1 MKRSKIKLE
10 EITDVENCKRAILHA
25 SKRKRRRSNVRHILE
40 HIDEYA
46 EKLRA
51 FLMDKNAEFNE
62 GIYQIINEG
71 THKKRRELCKPIFF
85 PDQCAHW
92 AIMQIVFPV
101 LEKSF
106 DRYTCASIK
115 GRGTHYAKLA
125 VERFLKDTKN
135 TKYCLQI
142 DVKSFYAS
150 IDKGILTELLRRK
163 IKDPRIVGLL
173 EKVII
178 AYKGDGLPLG
188 WYTSAP
194 LANFYLS
201 GLDRYIKHN
210 LRVKYMVR
218 YMDDV
223 VMYGSNKRHLHRAR
237 VKIAEYIERRRR
249 CRLKA
254 NWQVY
259 RTPYDNGKGKI
270 TTQRATDF
278 VGFKFYRYKTTIR
291 KSIFLRLTRLMRR
304 LWKGYNIHRAYAFMS
319 YRGYVM
325 STDSANVS
333 AKYIDGKISVK
344 TVKEIIR
351 NESRK
356 QIASYGKASIA

>member
-10 EITDVENCKRAILHA
+10 EITETEKSKRAILLA
-25 SKRKRRRSNVRHILE
+25 SRRKRRRPLVKKILAN
-40 HIDEYA
+40 IDDYA
-46 EKLRA
+46 ERLRA
-51 FLMDKNAEFNE
+51 FLMDENAKFSE
-62 GIYQIINEG
+62 GVYQIINEG
-71 THKKRRELCKPIFF
+71 TAKKRRELCKPVFF

-92 AIMQIVFPV
+92 AIMLIVFPI
-101 LEKSF
+101 LEKAF

-115 GRGTHYAKLA
+115 GRGTHYAKRA

-150 IDKGILTELLRRK
+150 IDKGIMRELLSRK
-163 IKDPRIVGLL
+163 IKDTRVVGLL
-173 EKVII
+173 SKVIY

-194 LANFYLS
+194 LANFYLT
-201 GLDRYIKHN
+201 GLDRYIKQN

-223 VMYGSNKRHLHRAR
+223 VMFGSNKRRLHRVRAR
-237 VKIAEYIERRRR
+237 IAEYAERRRG

-259 RTPYDNGKGKI
+259 KTPYDDGKGH
-270 TTQRATDF
+270 TTKQRAVDF

-291 KSIFLRLTRLMRR
+291 KSIFLRLTRLLRR
-304 LWKGYNIHRAYAFMS
+304 IAKCLNTRRAYAFMS
-319 YRGYVM
+319 YRGYLM
-325 STDSANVS
+325 HSNSANVS

-344 TVKEIIR
+344 SIKEIIR

-356 QIASYGKASIA
+356 NLPSDEQAARA